1 MGQNTGNIFYQLM
14 PLIFLFAVF
23 YFLLI
28 RPQKK
33 QQKEHKAMIA
43 NLKKN
48 DQVTTSGGIHG
59 TIVAVKDK
67 TFTLRIDE
75 GTKIEVDKNAVSY
88 LKNKNND

>member
-1 MGQNTGNIFYQLM
+1 MEQGGNVFYQLV
-14 PLIFLFAVF
+14 PLIFLFAIF

-33 QQKEHKAMIA
+33 QQKQHQQMIA

-48 DQVTTSGGIHG
+48 DQVVTSGGIHG

-67 TFTLRIDE
+67 TFMVRVDE
-75 GTKIEVDKNAVSY
+75 GTRVQVDKNTIAY
-88 LKNKNND
+88 LKKEK

>member
-1 MGQNTGNIFYQLM
+1 MDQGAGNVFYQLI

-33 QQKEHKAMIA
+33 QQKQHQIMIA

-48 DQVTTSGGIHG
+48 DQVVTSGGIHG

-67 TFTLRIDE
+67 TFALRIDE
-75 GTKIEVDKNAVSY
+75 GTKIQIDKNAISY
-88 LKNKNND
+88 LKK

>member
-1 MGQNTGNIFYQLM
+1 MDQGTGNVFYQLI

-33 QQKEHKAMIA
+33 QQKQHQMMIS

-48 DQVTTSGGIHG
+48 DQVVTSGGIHG

-67 TFTLRIDE
+67 TFALRIDE
-75 GTKIEVDKNAVSY
+75 GTKIQIDKNAISY
-88 LKNKNND
+88 LKK

>member
-1 MGQNTGNIFYQLM
+1 MEQGGNVFYQLV
-14 PLIFLFAVF
+14 PLIFLFAIF

-33 QQKEHKAMIA
+33 QQKQHQQMIA

-48 DQVTTSGGIHG
+48 DQVVTSGGIHG

-67 TFTLRIDE
+67 TFMVRVDE
-75 GTKIEVDKNAVSY
+75 GTRVQIDKNTIAY
-88 LKNKNND
+88 LKKEK

>member
-33 QQKEHKAMIA
+33 QQKEHQKMIA

-48 DQVTTSGGIHG
+48 DQVVTSGGIHG

-75 GTKIEVDKNAVSY
+75 GAKVQVDKNAISY
-88 LKNKNND
+88 LKK

>member
-1 MGQNTGNIFYQLM
+1 MDQNTGNIFYQLM

-33 QQKEHKAMIA
+33 QQKKHREMITR
-43 NLKKN
+43 LKKN
-48 DQVTTSGGIHG
+48 DEVVTSGGIHA

-67 TFTLRIDE
+67 VFTLRVDE
-75 GTKIEVDKNAVSY
+75 GTRIQVDKNAISY
-88 LKNKNND
+88 LKKEK

>member
-33 QQKEHKAMIA
+33 QQKEHQKMIA

-48 DQVTTSGGIHG
+48 DQVVTSGGVHG

-67 TFTLRIDE
+67 AFTLRIDE
-75 GTKIEVDKNAVSY
+75 GTKIQVDKNAISY
-88 LKNKNND
+88 LKK

>member
-33 QQKEHKAMIA
+33 QQKEHQAMIA

-48 DQVTTSGGIHG
+48 DQVATSGGIHG

-88 LKNKNND
+88 LKK

>member
-1 MGQNTGNIFYQLM
+1 MEQGAGNIFYQLI

-33 QQKEHKAMIA
+33 QQKAHQLMIA

-48 DQVTTSGGIHG
+48 DQVVTSGGIHG

-67 TFTLRIDE
+67 TFGLRIDE
-75 GTKIEVDKNAVSY
+75 GTKVVVDKNAIAY
-88 LKNKNND
+88 LKK

>member
-1 MGQNTGNIFYQLM
+1 MEQGGNVFYQLV
-14 PLIFLFAVF
+14 PLIFLFAIF

-33 QQKEHKAMIA
+33 QQKQHQQMIA

-48 DQVTTSGGIHG
+48 DQVVTSGGIHG

-67 TFTLRIDE
+67 TFMVRIDE
-75 GTKIEVDKNAVSY
+75 GTRVQVDKNTIAY
-88 LKNKNND
+88 LKKEK

>member
-1 MGQNTGNIFYQLM
+1 MDQGTGNVFYQLI

-33 QQKEHKAMIA
+33 QQKQHQIMIA

-48 DQVTTSGGIHG
+48 DQVVTSGGIHG
-59 TIVAVKDK
+59 TIAAVKDK

-75 GTKIEVDKNAVSY
+75 GTKIQIDKNAISY
-88 LKNKNND
+88 LKK

>member
-1 MGQNTGNIFYQLM
+1 MDQGTGNVFYQLI

-33 QQKEHKAMIA
+33 QQKQHRMMIA

-48 DQVTTSGGIHG
+48 DQVVTSGGIHG

-75 GTKIEVDKNAVSY
+75 GTKIQIDKNAISY
-88 LKNKNND
+88 LKK